1 MKTIT
6 DAEGQPIGV
15 NDMVELAENHKG
27 YYRVIKADNEI
38 IQVAGELNVYDLWC
52 KNVIVIKKGE

>member
-6 DAEGQPIGV
+6 DAKGQQIGV
-15 NDMVELAENHKG
+15 GDMVELAENHRG

-38 IQVAGELNVYDLWC
+38 IHVAGELNEYDLWC
-52 KNVIVIKKGE
+52 KNVIVIEQS